1 MTKINIE
8 NNKFTS
14 ICVNDK
20 IIRGDIVISC
30 IDPFY
35 LFDNLLDN
43 SYMPKDLKEK
53 RAYKND
59 NPIISSYQC
68 AFLIDKNNKGFSKL
82 LIKKIFF
89 DFIIF

>member
-1 MTKINIE
+1 MSFFSKNIEKKFISLGGIIHYNSEVTKINIE

-59 NPIISSYQC
+59 NPIIRY
-68 AFLIDKNNKGFSKL
+68 
-82 LIKKIFF
+82 
-89 DFIIF
+89 